1 MGSGCMMRNPQR
13 INQKLKKKVEEK
25 KTKHR
30 GGSSAGNL
38 LFSDRVIYTIL
49 TVKALSSL
57 CDVQR
62 GFQNSC
68 EERMQLPY
76 RENGV
81 CQCS

>member
-1 MGSGCMMRNPQR
+1 MNGIGTHDAESTK
-13 INQKLKKKVEEK
+13 NQPKVKKKVEEK

-57 CDVQR
+57 CDVQ
-62 GFQNSC
+62 
-68 EERMQLPY
+68 
-76 RENGV
+76 
-81 CQCS
+81 